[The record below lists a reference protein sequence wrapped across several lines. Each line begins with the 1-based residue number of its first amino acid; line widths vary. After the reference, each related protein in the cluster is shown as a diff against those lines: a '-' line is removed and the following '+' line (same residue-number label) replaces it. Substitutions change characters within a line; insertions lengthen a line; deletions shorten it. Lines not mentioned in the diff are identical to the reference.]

1 MLVRQDFAQVMKR
14 KWGEN
19 LSLFKKLLGIGNYW
33 SHHWKLHVNSFY
45 WALDHP
51 RFLLSHQ
58 RLVLLSLLPD
68 MKSCRALT
76 LHFVW
81 YPKKNKWDKSEQS
94 GISNFS
100 AHRTD
105 WPFRLRPASKPGC
118 AAMCMCWSPKLQFSS
133 SWSFSHFMLDLQ
145 PAMVDVSST
154 FVAFTTPLN
163 LAPHRWQTPYCSKGR
178 ALNPWT
184 WFCTSLP
191 LLSFVFAGSD
201 INLVAKNYGD
211 KESLAL
217 YSHHNLAP
225 KVSQD
230 LNQPS
235 LSVLILYQR

>member
-1 MLVRQDFAQVMKR
+1 MLVRQDFAQLIKR

-118 AAMCMCWSPKLQFSS
+118 AAMCVHVLVSKVAILIQLKFLTFYAWLTALNGRCFIHFCCFYNSPKSCTPPLTNPILLERPSS
-133 SWSFSHFMLDLQ
+133 
-145 PAMVDVSST
+145 
-154 FVAFTTPLN
+154 
-163 LAPHRWQTPYCSKGR
+163 
-178 ALNPWT
+178 
-184 WFCTSLP
+184 
-191 LLSFVFAGSD
+191 
-201 INLVAKNYGD
+201 
-211 KESLAL
+211 
-217 YSHHNLAP
+217 
-225 KVSQD
+225 
-230 LNQPS
+230 
-235 LSVLILYQR
+235 